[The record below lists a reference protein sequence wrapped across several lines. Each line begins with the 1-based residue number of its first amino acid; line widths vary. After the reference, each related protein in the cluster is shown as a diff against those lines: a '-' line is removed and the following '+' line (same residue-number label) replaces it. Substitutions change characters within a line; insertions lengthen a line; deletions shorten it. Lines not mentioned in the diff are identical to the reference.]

1 MTATNGIVPRMTPTS
16 TGTSAVNIGIY
27 NPSTFN
33 ASALEATEQQ
43 AAQSLAQNSQV
54 TQAPINVTPEQMQAM
69 IKNIVSAE
77 VANAL
82 NNLASM
88 NASQAYQANQT
99 NQADSGLGE
108 KKNNG
113 VAVAVPPAPNFM
125 PNSVMGAANATATQ
139 ATPEATQ
146 ATTQVAQT
154 PVEEAPENYTNP
166 QEVKVEQF
174 LQDLNSEDLAAQN
187 EALVAIS
194 NISQMDKT
202 LASQLNTEELMTSV
216 ANIISKDTS
225 ALEGPSEEELK
236 LATKIKNGE
245 QLTPEEQAIYDVRSP
260 KEQAEK
266 NKVYAIYTL
275 AQLQKN
281 LRDEIDTHNQGIPAG
296 KETIA
301 QIKMPE
307 LIGFNEI
314 MTAASNS
321 EVPAVRRAGIQAISY
336 VSRPEEANGVIQ
348 MLSNFT
354 NDEDASVKEA
364 AQKAIDKANAMSANQ
379 VAPSTPDGLNTTQA

>member
-1 MTATNGIVPRMTPTS
+1 MTAINGIVPRMTPTS

-33 ASALEATEQQ
+33 TPAAGATEQQ

-54 TQAPINVTPEQMQAM
+54 VTAPANISPEQMQAM
-69 IKNIVSAE
+69 IQNIVSAE

-82 NNLASM
+82 KNLTSL
-88 NASQAYQANQT
+88 NAPNAYQQTSQADN
-99 NQADSGLGE
+99 GLGE

-113 VAVAVPPAPNFM
+113 VAVTVPPAPSFM
-125 PNSVMGAANATATQ
+125 PESVMNGVNAVAPTTEAQASPAEEAAPLA
-139 ATPEATQ
+139 P
-146 ATTQVAQT
+146 QT
-154 PVEEAPENYTNP
+154 PVEEAPANYTNP
-166 QEVKVEQF
+166 KQVQLEQF
-174 LQDLNSEDLAAQN
+174 IQDLASEDFAAQN
-187 EALVAIS
+187 EALIAIS

-202 LASQLNTEELMTSV
+202 LASQLNTEELMTSI

-260 KEQAEK
+260 KEQAER

-281 LRDEIDTHNQGIPAG
+281 LRDEIDTHNQSIPEG
-296 KETIA
+296 KETIT

-321 EVPAVRRAGIQAISY
+321 EVPAVRKAAIQAISY
-336 VSRPEEANGVIQ
+336 VSRPEEANGTIQ

-364 AQKAIDKANAMSANQ
+364 AQRAISKANSPSA
-379 VAPSTPDGLNTTQA
+379 LNTTQA